1 MRWGGGDGKG
11 ATVISNV
18 AVCNSRIEGYELTK
32 FFHAWWND
40 PRRTSR
46 FIFLDREEW
55 RGSFDDWKGKKKVFQ
70 VPPGW
75 NKNVLKTVTL
85 RFPKQ
90 KIFRAKELLHFHGWR
105 ANCDSI
111 KRAPFP
117 VEFQR
122 NHALKKVPKKKKRKK
137 MESLRR
143 VRKLNEDVV
152 TLHVATIIWRG
163 NRSITVPRRSIFKE
177 ASRGLASTCLSSAVD
192 RERRSR

>member
-1 MRWGGGDGKG
+1 MRWGGEDGKG

-122 NHALKKVPKKKKRKK
+122 NHALKKSTKKEEEEEDGELETGPEIKRRRRYATRCDDY
-137 MESLRR
+137 MAGEQVDHCAASINFQRGIEGIGFYLPFLRR
-143 VRKLNEDVV
+143 
-152 TLHVATIIWRG
+152 G
-163 NRSITVPRRSIFKE
+163 S
-177 ASRGLASTCLSSAVD
+177 
-192 RERRSR
+192 